1 LERKTDVFTNNE
13 STLDRDVRLALGLM
27 LFLVATFA
35 LGGVVQ
41 IVLYVLAGILL
52 LTGVVGFCP
61 LYAVLHINTCAVR
74 SNKKH

>member
-1 LERKTDVFTNNE
+1 VFTNNE
-13 STLDRDVRLALGLM
+13 STFDRDVRLAVGLM

-41 IVLYVLAGILL
+41 IVLYFIAGILL

-61 LYAVLHINTCAVR
+61 LYAVLHINTCSPR